1 MKVLVESLRLIATR
15 KDSRLVIIVAT
26 VLFLL
31 LLLATQ
37 NAEEA
42 FQMLALD
49 SLSPLK
55 RFLLAVSVFFD
66 IHSTFTT
73 GSLILAVL
81 GSLLGGINLS
91 LAYTYIKIRGELIL
105 KSGLYSGVGLFFAF
119 LGIGCT
125 ACGTA
130 FLSVLLGFFGFSTML
145 NLLPYQGQEIGYVG
159 LIFLII
165 ATYTL
170 AKKVMSPAVC

>member
-55 RFLLAVSVFFD
+55 RFLLAGSVFFD

-91 LAYTYIKIRGELIL
+91 LAYTYVKIRESSFSKVDFIVEWDFFLLFLVSDVQHVELH
-105 KSGLYSGVGLFFAF
+105 F
-119 LGIGCT
+119 
-125 ACGTA
+125 
-130 FLSVLLGFFGFSTML
+130 
-145 NLLPYQGQEIGYVG
+145 
-159 LIFLII
+159 
-165 ATYTL
+165 
-170 AKKVMSPAVC
+170 